1 MSSAYS
7 MFLMN
12 VFSEYIH
19 CKKNKQSKK
28 SEFDVIFATELLIA
42 NFVYAPLDIPII
54 ISGFWHPYG

>member
-1 MSSAYS
+1 

-42 NFVYAPLDIPII
+42 NFVYAPLDIPIV